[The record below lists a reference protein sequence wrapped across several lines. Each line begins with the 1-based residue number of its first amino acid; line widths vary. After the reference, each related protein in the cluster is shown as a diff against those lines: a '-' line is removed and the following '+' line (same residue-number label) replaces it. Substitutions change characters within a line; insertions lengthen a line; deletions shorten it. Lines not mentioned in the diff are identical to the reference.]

1 MSAPLK
7 PWERI
12 GINTRSSALPF
23 EAPTRPPF
31 GTGGVRPNAL
41 RNSDKTMDATSSQK
55 TTRAPPLPPR
65 PQTQRSNAEMM
76 YGSSRYGYG
85 DGMYGGY
92 NGIYGGGYGG
102 YGMYGGGYGSYGGYG
117 LGMNRF
123 VSPFNRSGSSS
134 FVGRAEE
141 SSRAAFQSI
150 ESIVQAFGSVAM
162 MLESTH
168 FAMHNTF
175 LAVLSMADH
184 FSRLRT
190 HLVSVLGAFTLFKA
204 IRYIFRKISALLGFV
219 KNQRLEDEL
228 WEDATVPVVASGGHG
243 GGDGKKPISWPILL
257 FFGVVLGTPLI
268 IWKLLQ
274 SLMNDENSTKD
285 WKTGEG
291 DHVVARAE
299 YDFDGEGEEELS
311 FRAGNILRLAPKGKQ
326 PRIRGWLLGTID
338 GSSEGIVPANYVK
351 ILGLRR
357 GKQKDKE
364 LAEKSIDERTK
375 VSLTQPDKHSISEDT
390 LNHEFYQEEKG
401 DSNGLISSQHLI
413 TEEPFNEGTLG
424 EDEISDSD
432 SQVLNEEKT

>member
-1 MSAPLK
+1 
-7 PWERI
+7 
-12 GINTRSSALPF
+12 
-23 EAPTRPPF
+23 
-31 GTGGVRPNAL
+31 
-41 RNSDKTMDATSSQK
+41 
-55 TTRAPPLPPR
+55 
-65 PQTQRSNAEMM
+65 
-76 YGSSRYGYG
+76 
-85 DGMYGGY
+85 
-92 NGIYGGGYGG
+92 
-102 YGMYGGGYGSYGGYG
+102 MYGGGYGSYGGYG

-123 VSPFNRSGSSS
+123 GSPFNRSGSSS

-190 HLVSVLGAFTLFKA
+190 HLVSALGAFTLFKA

-228 WEDATVPVVASGGHG
+228 WEDATVPVVAPGGHG

-285 WKTGEG
+285 WKTG
-291 DHVVARAE
+291 
-299 YDFDGEGEEELS
+299 S
-311 FRAGNILRLAPKGKQ
+311 
-326 PRIRGWLLGTID
+326 LG
-338 GSSEGIVPANYVK
+338 V
-351 ILGLRR
+351 
-357 GKQKDKE
+357 
-364 LAEKSIDERTK
+364 
-375 VSLTQPDKHSISEDT
+375 LT
-390 LNHEFYQEEKG
+390 
-401 DSNGLISSQHLI
+401 
-413 TEEPFNEGTLG
+413 
-424 EDEISDSD
+424 
-432 SQVLNEEKT
+432 

>member
-1 MSAPLK
+1 MTFCTSPL
-7 PWERI
+7 
-12 GINTRSSALPF
+12 
-23 EAPTRPPF
+23 
-31 GTGGVRPNAL
+31 
-41 RNSDKTMDATSSQK
+41 
-55 TTRAPPLPPR
+55 
-65 PQTQRSNAEMM
+65 
-76 YGSSRYGYG
+76 
-85 DGMYGGY
+85 
-92 NGIYGGGYGG
+92 G

-123 VSPFNRSGSSS
+123 GSPFNRSGSSS

-228 WEDATVPVVASGGHG
+228 WEDATVPVVAPGGHG

-291 DHVVARAE
+291 DHVVASAE

-364 LAEKSIDERTK
+364 LAEKSIDKRTK
-375 VSLTQPDKHSISEDT
+375 VSLTQPEKHSISEDT

-401 DSNGLISSQHLI
+401 DSNGLISSQDLI

-424 EDEISDSD
+424 EDELSDSD